1 MTTLSGEKIQNLLWT
16 EGLDFQYATTTEGY
30 EAIHIACGS
39 YSLQLEHLWPEEE
52 DWILDVGDV
61 VLTHVSNDTNLSL
74 AVFYSAASTEE
85 ELVQEIVGHY
95 EKLS

>member
-1 MTTLSGEKIQNLLWT
+1 MTTLSGEKIQNLLWD
-16 EGLDFQYATTTEGY
+16 EGLDFQYTTTPEDY

-39 YSLQLEHLWPEEE
+39 FSIRLEHLWPVDG

-61 VLTHVSNDTNLSL
+61 VLTHVSNDTNLGF
-74 AVFYSAASTEE
+74 AVFYSSASTEE
-85 ELVQEIVGHY
+85 ELVREIVWHY